1 MGEAL
6 SVAVE
11 LTVHELL
18 TQCMRRPP
26 DEGAWREFVH
36 RYHGAIR
43 ASVARTF
50 HLRAS
55 QESDR
60 RAQFPDDLIEDLV
73 QVVYM
78 RLVEEGNRALDR
90 FQGEHENSIFQ
101 YLGIIAVNVV
111 RDHFRE
117 ARAQKRPKLSFSL
130 DELLDNTGEGGILK
144 NAVTDGPSGPGTVTL
159 EDLEGALIR
168 SVSRHRD
175 RDALIFKLRYYE
187 GMTLEEIK
195 KALGLDI
202 SPIGIGSIL
211 NRINGKLRLRLAQP
225 HGKN

>member
-1 MGEAL
+1 
-6 SVAVE
+6 
-11 LTVHELL
+11 
-18 TQCMRRPP
+18 
-26 DEGAWREFVH
+26 
-36 RYHGAIR
+36 
-43 ASVARTF
+43 
-50 HLRAS
+50 
-55 QESDR
+55 
-60 RAQFPDDLIEDLV
+60 
-73 QVVYM
+73 M

-144 NAVTDGPSGPGTVTL
+144 NAVTNMDGGSSPGTVTL
-159 EDLEGALIR
+159 EDLEGALQR
-168 SVSRHRD
+168 SVSRRHRD

-195 KALGLDI
+195 RALGLDI